1 MNITIRPETEN
12 DHRVV
17 EELTRAAFWNLYV
30 PGCNEHYL
38 VHLMRTHADF
48 IPELNVV
55 AEVEGRVVGSIMYTH
70 SSIVGTHDVRLQTVT
85 FGPVSVLPEFQRK
98 GIGSALIRH
107 TAAAVKAQ
115 GIPAIIIF
123 GNPSNYVSLGFVGS
137 KRFRISMPDGSFLAS
152 MLVLPFRED
161 LLVNDRWRFFESEV
175 FTFTNDAAEEYDKRF
190 PTMEKTYRPS
200 QELFSIISNSFIQ
213 KEPPHETGV

>member
-38 VHLMRTHADF
+38 VHRMRTHADF
-48 IPELNVV
+48 LTELNVV
-55 AEVEGRVVGSIMYTH
+55 AEVEGRVVGSIMYTR
-70 SSIVGTHDVRLQTVT
+70 SSLVGPNDERLETVT
-85 FGPVSVLPEFQRK
+85 FGPVSVLQEFQRR

-137 KRFRISMPDGSFLAS
+137 KRFHISMPDGTFPAS

-161 LLVNDRWRFFESEV
+161 LLINNRWRFFESDV
-175 FTFTNDAAEEYDKRF
+175 FTFSNDDAEEYDKQF
-190 PTMEKTYRPS
+190 PPLEKSYRPS
-200 QELFSIISNSFIQ
+200 QELFNIISRSFIQ
-213 KEPPHETGV
+213 E